1 MALRLVNL
9 DPQTRQYMLDELE
22 HDVEQGSLYFSPR
35 LSERGRRDYESLL
48 RAAIESLN
56 DVLLADAL
64 RVNHR
69 IKDWESRHRPNGNV
83 VEAKVPYTAADTLA
97 EGEFNRYYVRGVCRR
112 AMEAGLRDVVVYRA
126 KQPHRPRPQ
135 SEAILGRRLNAQEL
149 LDQLRA
155 GESQDR
161 NEPMTQMVIPP
172 GPNSGL
178 SVKLP

>member
-48 RAAIESLN
+48 RAAVESLN

-69 IKDWESRHRPNGNV
+69 IKDWEQRHTPNGNV
-83 VEAKVPYTAADTLA
+83 VEVKVPYTAADTLA

-112 AMEAGLRDVVVYRA
+112 ALEEGLRDVVVYRA
-126 KQPHRPRPQ
+126 KQPQRPRPQ
-135 SEAILGRRLNAQEL
+135 SEALLGRRLNACEL
-149 LDQLRA
+149 LEHLRTGELQERGDHAPQL
-155 GESQDR
+155 
-161 NEPMTQMVIPP
+161 VIPP